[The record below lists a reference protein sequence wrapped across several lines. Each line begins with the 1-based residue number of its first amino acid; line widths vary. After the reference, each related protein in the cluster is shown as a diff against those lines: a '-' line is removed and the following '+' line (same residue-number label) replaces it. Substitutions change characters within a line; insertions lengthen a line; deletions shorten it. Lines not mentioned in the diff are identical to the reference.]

1 MLSGLLQASV
11 NMMDSGFKSSEVDI
25 NDLSSAMSLL
35 KLEVCAVKSR
45 LGTKSQDIDFLAGS
59 SVWKAIQD
67 LTHLG
72 IDTGLLKLQA
82 GGISV
87 SETSF
92 VQALVSDNSP
102 LGNLLT
108 LYRQKIV
115 DLEVKM
121 LSSTTMSAQPTIA
134 NVPAGISEDTVNLS
148 EKLSNLEKRMT
159 NSQTIMGSDMS
170 VQFRNQ
176 IFNTQSDVS
185 NYIQQFLDSPSVS
198 PSLVNDS
205 FTLLHVIS
213 KGLAGEPMEVK
224 DIYSVSRMGEGILEA
239 DIFNAIAGNQ
249 TGVPPFF
256 KGNRASLTGV
266 YTGTG
271 TGGPKHRLKGIPSY
285 AAWGHPGL
293 NDGIKYKSL
302 LHLDCIVQTAQSQI
316 LPWLLS

>member
-1 MLSGLLQASV
+1 
-11 NMMDSGFKSSEVDI
+11 
-25 NDLSSAMSLL
+25 
-35 KLEVCAVKSR
+35 
-45 LGTKSQDIDFLAGS
+45 
-59 SVWKAIQD
+59 
-67 LTHLG
+67 
-72 IDTGLLKLQA
+72 
-82 GGISV
+82 
-87 SETSF
+87 
-92 VQALVSDNSP
+92 
-102 LGNLLT
+102 
-108 LYRQKIV
+108 
-115 DLEVKM
+115 
-121 LSSTTMSAQPTIA
+121 MSAQPTIA
-134 NVPAGISEDTVNLS
+134 NVPAGISEDMVNLS
-148 EKLSNLEKRMT
+148 EKLSNLEKQMT

-185 NYIQQFLDSPSVS
+185 NYIRQFLDSPSVS

-285 AAWGHPGL
+285 AAWGHPVL